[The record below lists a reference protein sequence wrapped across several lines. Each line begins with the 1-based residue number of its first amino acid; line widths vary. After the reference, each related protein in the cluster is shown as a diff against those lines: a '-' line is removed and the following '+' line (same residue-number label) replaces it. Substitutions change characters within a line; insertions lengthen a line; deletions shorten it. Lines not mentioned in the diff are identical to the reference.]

1 MTSADKFGIVF
12 AVGFTAVMIGLIS
25 AGTFSTSEPSFSQ
38 STQVE
43 TYSPP
48 PKPIIEE
55 STPAQSS
62 MASHSENSL
71 TTVLSYNIRGGIVED
86 IVGDSNSN
94 SVDILIDS
102 RLDGQLT
109 ITIISSVVQSFDD
122 GSYFVLVDDEE
133 VYDFT
138 QNGSILTIPFL
149 AGTTE
154 ISILGIN
161 DDYVEAQAAADKAA
175 ADKAAADKAA
185 ADKAAADKA
194 AADKAASDKAAA
206 DKAAADKAAADKA
219 ASDKAASDKA
229 ASDKAA
235 SDKAAADKAAADKA
249 AADKAAADKA
259 AADKAAADK
268 AAADKAAADKAAAD
282 KAAADK
288 AAAYKAAAD
297 KAAADKAAADKA
309 AADKAAADKA
319 AALPMS
325 VSVENAT
332 GSSSPGCEPNC
343 FIPNKVTVAV
353 GGTVTFVNSD
363 TAPHT
368 STSGTP
374 SDGPSGV
381 WDSSLVMPG
390 ASYDAI
396 ISSAGTYDY
405 FCMVHPWM
413 TGIVIA
419 K

>member
-1 MTSADKFGIVF
+1 MTSADKFGIAF

-38 STQVE
+38 STPVE

-48 PKPIIEE
+48 PQPIIEE
-55 STPAQSS
+55 SPPAQAANMSDS
-62 MASHSENSL
+62 NSL
-71 TTVLSYNIRGGIVED
+71 TSILSYNIRGGIVED
-86 IVGDSNSN
+86 IVADDESNSIN
-94 SVDILIDS
+94 LLIDS

-109 ITIISSVVQSFDD
+109 ITITSNIVEPFSD
-122 GSYFVLVDDEE
+122 GAYFILVDGEE
-133 VYDFT
+133 IHDFT
-138 QNGSILTIPFL
+138 QSGSILTIPFL

-154 ISILGIN
+154 ITILGIT
-161 DDYVEAQAAADKAA
+161 DDYVEAQAA
-175 ADKAAADKAA
+175 
-185 ADKAAADKA
+185 
-194 AADKAASDKAAA
+194 
-206 DKAAADKAAADKA
+206 
-219 ASDKAASDKA
+219 
-229 ASDKAA
+229 
-235 SDKAAADKAAADKA
+235 DKAAADKAAADKA

-288 AAAYKAAAD
+288 AAAD

-325 VSVENAT
+325 ITIENAI
-332 GSSSPGCEPNC
+332 GSSTPGCEPDC
-343 FIPNKVTVAV
+343 FIPNAATVAV
-353 GGTVTFVNSD
+353 GGTVSFVNSD

-368 STSGTP
+368 STSGSP
-374 SDGPSGV
+374 AGGPDGV

-390 ASYDAI
+390 SSYDTT
-396 ISSAGTYDY
+396 ISSAGIYDY

-413 TGIVIA
+413 TGTITA

>member
-1 MTSADKFGIVF
+1 
-12 AVGFTAVMIGLIS
+12 
-25 AGTFSTSEPSFSQ
+25 
-38 STQVE
+38 
-43 TYSPP
+43 
-48 PKPIIEE
+48 
-55 STPAQSS
+55 
-62 MASHSENSL
+62 MASNSEDSL

-86 IVGDSNSN
+86 IIGDSDNNSID
-94 SVDILIDS
+94 VLIDS

-109 ITIISSVVQSFDD
+109 ITITSSIVQPFDD
-122 GSYFVLVDDEE
+122 GSYFILVDDEE
-133 VYDFT
+133 VHDFT
-138 QNGSILTIPFL
+138 QSGSILTIPFL

-154 ISILGIN
+154 ISILGIS
-161 DDYVEAQAAADKAA
+161 DDYVEAQAA
-175 ADKAAADKAA
+175 
-185 ADKAAADKA
+185 
-194 AADKAASDKAAA
+194 
-206 DKAAADKAAADKA
+206 
-219 ASDKAASDKA
+219 
-229 ASDKAA
+229 
-235 SDKAAADKAAADKA
+235 DKAAADKAAADKA

-288 AAAYKAAAD
+288 AAADKAAAD

-319 AALPMS
+319 AALPML

-332 GSSSPGCEPNC
+332 GSSSPGCEPDC

-353 GGTVTFVNSD
+353 GGTVSFVNSD

-368 STSGTP
+368 STSGSP

-390 ASYDAI
+390 ATYDTT

>member
-194 AADKAASDKAAA
+194 AADKAA
-206 DKAAADKAAADKA
+206 
-219 ASDKAASDKA
+219 
-229 ASDKAA
+229 
-235 SDKAAADKAAADKA
+235 
-249 AADKAAADKA
+249 
-259 AADKAAADK
+259 
-268 AAADKAAADKAAAD
+268 
-282 KAAADK
+282 
-288 AAAYKAAAD
+288 
-297 KAAADKAAADKA
+297 
-309 AADKAAADKA
+309 ADKA